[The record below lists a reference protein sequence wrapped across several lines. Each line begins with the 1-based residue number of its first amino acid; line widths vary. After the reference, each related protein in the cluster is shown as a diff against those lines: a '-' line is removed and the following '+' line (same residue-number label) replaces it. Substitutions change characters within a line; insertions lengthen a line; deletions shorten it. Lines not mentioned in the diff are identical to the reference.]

1 MRRRDGLGWR
11 GSSSWSLFSFSGGET
26 EILSCVRNRKQTL
39 VSVAI
44 AALALAFSGCRPRGT
59 RIELH
64 YLPGFVPGS
73 QNIFRPVKIAVP
85 PTTSSIGSGDAQ
97 VGRIYRSDGN
107 AQTALTVSDPA
118 RVFTDSLIKGL
129 AGAGLNPVP
138 LDSNPSDGKPVEG
151 ADFILSSEVE
161 QFEVNKRFGPSQTI
175 HGQYFS
181 MRAVVRAKVTL
192 SDRVGAALYTGEI
205 SGIESEP
212 PNPVGGEVF
221 LPLETIPAES
231 LSVALS
237 RAIGSLMLQPQFRS
251 ALPLQSAEAASSP
264 TPAMPSG
271 TPSPMKK

>member
-1 MRRRDGLGWR
+1 M
-11 GSSSWSLFSFSGGET
+11 
-26 EILSCVRNRKQTL
+26 
-39 VSVAI
+39 
-44 AALALAFSGCRPRGT
+44 
-59 RIELH
+59 
-64 YLPGFVPGS
+64 PGS

-85 PTTSSIGSGDAQ
+85 PTTSSLGSGDAE

-107 AQTALTVSDPA
+107 AQTSLTVSDPA
-118 RVFTDSLIKGL
+118 RVFTDALIKGL
-129 AGAGLNPVP
+129 AGAGLSPVP

-151 ADFILSSEVE
+151 SDFILTSDLE
-161 QFEVNKRFGPSQTI
+161 QFEVNKRFGASQTI

-181 MRAVVRAKVTL
+181 MRAVVRAKVKL
-192 SDRVGAALYTGEI
+192 SDRTGAVLYSGEI

-251 ALPLQSAEAASSP
+251 VLPLQSAEAASSP
-264 TPAMPSG
+264 TPAIPSA
-271 TPSPMKK
+271 TPSPVK